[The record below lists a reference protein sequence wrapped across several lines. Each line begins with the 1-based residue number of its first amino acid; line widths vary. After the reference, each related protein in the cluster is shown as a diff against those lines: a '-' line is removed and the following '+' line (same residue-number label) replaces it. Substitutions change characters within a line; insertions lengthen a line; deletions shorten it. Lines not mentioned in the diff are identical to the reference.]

1 MSLSLGF
8 FFTFATAILVIG
20 GDVVIKTAAD
30 NARFASPAVAA
41 GIALYAASAICWY
54 FAMCNITLGQG
65 AVAYSMLTL
74 VAVVLIGAI
83 WFGEALGT
91 RQLAG
96 IAAALTALALMSE
109 TA

>member
-1 MSLSLGF
+1 MSLSLGLI
-8 FFTFATAILVIG
+8 FTLATALFVIG

-30 NARFASPAVAA
+30 NARFASPAMGL
-41 GIALYAASAICWY
+41 GIVLYAASAICWY
-54 FAMCNITLGQG
+54 FAMRNITLGQG

-74 VAVVLIGAI
+74 IAVVLIGAI

-91 RQLAG
+91 RQIAG
-96 IAAALTALALMSE
+96 LAAALAALLLMSE